1 MALGN
6 GIVYLSLLLAI
17 GGMITSLLRLL
28 GWDRRFLLYSRF
40 ITFILFFLITGIVVY
55 YYYIF
60 MTSDMTY
67 YYVWQ
72 YSSVDLEAKFKFSA
86 VLAGLAGSL
95 LFWVWWI
102 IIPWFIEEVRAMGRK
117 IDSNTLDIARLVTFG
132 VMAVLIYVIS
142 LYELFAQTP
151 QDLLDPSIP
160 NSQPDGNGLNP
171 LLQTDLMIIHPPVMF
186 VAYGAMVIPFAAA
199 FAFLLNGHKDWTR
212 LSVFW
217 GRFGWLFLTAGIGIG
232 GLWAYTVLGWG
243 GYWAWD
249 PIETSSLLPWFL
261 LTAFLHA
268 QLMYL
273 RKGDYPILSPLLGI
287 TSFILVVFAT
297 FATRAAGLWAS
308 VHSYGDADLS
318 MTPWERFVDIMDT
331 SPSVRVY
338 LWFMVI
344 AFLVTLVV
352 VFRVYAKKRR
362 DTEDE
367 EERYYTLSE
376 LIEDD
381 MLMFATI
388 IMLVLTTIVTFFI
401 LVSGMDGLYPEDFD
415 RPIGFLAMIGVL
427 LLFICLVW
435 RDLGR
440 TRVAQIAGATAL
452 VAVMSAL
459 MFRDN
464 MAVAFTLPILLVG
477 ITGSGYKIVKSVNL
491 KRPLPSAKLVS
502 AHLIHLSVI
511 FIILGYV
518 GSSYL
523 DDSNILPLEVGG
535 PEEEFAGYTFKAVDQ
550 RSGVDFVWVDVEVS
564 RGGSL
569 ITKEQPGAVYI
580 QNQVRSEV
588 AVINLLKEDVY
599 LIYGNDTS
607 VGGTTVVNLTVTIL
621 PLMSILWAGMYLMM
635 FGIAGRMV
643 TEFMLR
649 RKRSKRELASD
660 DTEDLEVEPEEDDSD
675 YDEDGDYQY
684 EGEDEEEE
692 EDSTVEEEKRD
703 DSYYEDLLEEEL
715 KRI

>member
-6 GIVYLSLLLAI
+6 GLVYLSLVLAI
-17 GGMITSLLRLL
+17 GGMITSVLRLR
-28 GWDRRFLLYSRF
+28 GWDRRFLIISRL
-40 ITFILFFLITGIVVY
+40 ITLILFFLITGIVVY

-72 YSSVDLEAKFKFSA
+72 YSSVDLEAKYKFCA

-117 IDSNTLDIARLVTFG
+117 IDSDTLDIARLATFG
-132 VMAVLIYVIS
+132 VMAVLIYVLS
-142 LYELFAQTP
+142 LYELFATTP
-151 QDLLDPSIP
+151 QNALDSK
-160 NSQPDGNGLNP
+160 PDGNGLNA
-171 LLQTDLMIIHPPVMF
+171 LLQTDLMIVHPPVVF
-186 VAYGAMVIPFAAA
+186 VAYGVLVIPFAAA
-199 FAFLLNGHKDWTR
+199 FAYLLTGHKDWTR

-232 GLWAYTVLGWG
+232 ALWAYTVLGWG

-268 QLMYL
+268 QFKYS
-273 RKGDYPILSPLLGI
+273 RKGNYPSLAPFLGV
-287 TSFILVVFAT
+287 TTFILVIFAT
-297 FATRAAGLWAS
+297 FSTRAAGLWAS

-318 MTPWERFVDIMDT
+318 MTPWERFLDIMDT
-331 SPSVRVY
+331 IPSVRVY
-338 LWFMVI
+338 VWFMVI
-344 AFLVTLVV
+344 AFVVTLII
-352 VFRVYAKKRR
+352 VYRAYAKRR
-362 DTEDE
+362 DEEDE

-401 LVSGMDGLYPEDFD
+401 LMSGMDGLGPEDFD

-427 LLFICLVW
+427 LLFVCLVW

-440 TRVAQIAGATAL
+440 KRVAQIAGATAL
-452 VAVMSAL
+452 AAVMAAL
-459 MFRDN
+459 IFRDN
-464 MAVAFTLPILLVG
+464 MAVAATFPILVVGLVG
-477 ITGSGYKIVKSVNL
+477 AVYKAGKSFNR
-491 KRPLPSAKLVS
+491 KRIWPSLKLVS
-502 AHLIHLSVI
+502 AHIIHISVVL
-511 FIILGYV
+511 IILGYI

-523 DDSNILPLEVGG
+523 REETILTLEVDG
-535 PEEEFAGYTFKAVDQ
+535 PAQDFEGYSI
-550 RSGVDFVWVDVEVS
+550 RSTDIERGPDYVWTEVEVN
-564 RGGSL
+564 RGDRHIG
-569 ITKEQPGAVYI
+569 TEKTGAQYI
-580 QNQVRSEV
+580 NGQWRTEV
-588 AVINLLKEDVY
+588 AVLWTIQEDIY
-599 LIYGNDTS
+599 LIYGNSTS
-607 VGGTTVVNLTVTIL
+607 SGGVNFVNVSVTVL
-621 PLMSILWAGMYLMM
+621 PFMNALWLGMYLMI
-635 FGIAGRMV
+635 FGIGARV
-643 TEFMLR
+643 FFEFLGR
-649 RKRSKRELASD
+649 RKRVRRISTD
-660 DTEDLEVEPEEDDSD
+660 EDIGARDHEPEEDDSD
-675 YDEDGDYQY
+675 YDEDGDYYYDEQ
-684 EGEDEEEE
+684 GDEEEE
-692 EDSTVEEEKRD
+692 GSTIEEEEHD

>member
-17 GGMITSLLRLL
+17 GGMITSLLRFL

-55 YYYIF
+55 FYYIF
-60 MTSDMTY
+60 MTSDMSY
-67 YYVWQ
+67 LYVWQ

-117 IDSNTLDIARLVTFG
+117 IDSDTLDIARMATFG
-132 VMAVLIYVIS
+132 VMAVLIYVLS
-142 LYELFAQTP
+142 LYDLFALTP
-151 QDLLDPSIP
+151 QSALDSK
-160 NSQPDGNGLNP
+160 PDGNGLNG
-171 LLQTDLMIIHPPVMF
+171 LLQTDLMIIHPPVVF

-199 FAFLLNGHKDWTR
+199 FAFLLTGHKDWTR

-217 GRFGWLFLTAGIGIG
+217 GRFGWLMLTAGIGIG
-232 GLWAYTVLGWG
+232 ALWAYTVLGWG

-268 QLMYL
+268 QLMHT

-287 TSFILVVFAT
+287 LSFILVVFAT

-318 MTPWERFVDIMDT
+318 MTPWERFMEIMDT
-331 SPSVRVY
+331 IPSVRVY

-344 AFLVTLVV
+344 SFIITLVII
-352 VFRVYAKKRR
+352 FRVYAKKRR
-362 DTEDE
+362 AAEDE
-367 EERYYTLSE
+367 EERYYTLAE

-401 LVSGMDGLYPEDFD
+401 LMSGMDGLGPEDFD

-427 LLFICLVW
+427 LLFVCLVW

-440 TRVAQIAGATAL
+440 MRVAQIAGATAL
-452 VAVMSAL
+452 AAVMAAL
-459 MFRDN
+459 IFRDN
-464 MAVAFTLPILLVG
+464 MAVAATFPILIVGLVG
-477 ITGSGYKIVKSVNL
+477 AAYKTGKSFNR
-491 KRPLPSAKLVS
+491 KRLWPSLKLVS
-502 AHLIHLSVI
+502 AHLIHVSVVL
-511 FIILGYV
+511 IILGYI

-523 DDSNILPLEVGG
+523 REETILTLEVDG
-535 PEEEFAGYTFKAVDQ
+535 PAQDFEGYSF
-550 RSGVDFVWVDVEVS
+550 RSTDIENGPDYVWTVIEVKKGD
-564 RGGSL
+564 RLVG
-569 ITKEQPGAVYI
+569 TERPGAAYI
-580 QNQVRSEV
+580 NGQWRSEV
-588 AVINLLKEDVY
+588 AVLWTIQEDIY
-599 LIYGNDTS
+599 LIYSNSTS
-607 VGGTTVVNLTVTIL
+607 QGGINFVNISVTVL
-621 PLMSILWAGMYLMM
+621 PYMNALWLGMYLMM
-635 FGIAGRMV
+635 FGIAARMF

-649 RKRSKRELASD
+649 RKRSQREIAGD
-660 DTEDLEVEPEEDDSD
+660 DTEDLDVEPEEDDPD
-675 YDEDGDYQY
+675 YDEEGDYQY
-684 EGEDEEEE
+684 DGEDGNEE
-692 EDSTVEEEKRD
+692 EDPTTEDEDRD

-715 KRI
+715 KRM